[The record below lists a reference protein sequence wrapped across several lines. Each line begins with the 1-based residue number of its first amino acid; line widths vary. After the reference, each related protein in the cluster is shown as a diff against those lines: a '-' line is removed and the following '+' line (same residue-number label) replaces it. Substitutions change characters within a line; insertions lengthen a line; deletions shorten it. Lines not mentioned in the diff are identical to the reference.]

1 MQTRLKRRK
10 ERKTTQA
17 FARWCE
23 RTGSGSGMV
32 VLAML
37 CSLASQ
43 KASKS
48 LPAVASWQRGLRL
61 QGHQVNYRLL
71 LLIGCLAG
79 SGLGNWQLF
88 SPPLTLAP
96 HQTCLWC
103 FTTVSEAPASS
114 AVDAGSAPTLND
126 WLEETTAVPVW
137 HVHVFLRS
145 IGDYDTGV
153 CCVCV

>member
-1 MQTRLKRRK
+1 
-10 ERKTTQA
+10 
-17 FARWCE
+17 
-23 RTGSGSGMV
+23 
-32 VLAML
+32 ML

-48 LPAVASWQRGLRL
+48 LPAVASRQRGL

-79 SGLGNWQLF
+79 SGLANWQLF
-88 SPPLTLAP
+88 SPPLTFAP

-103 FTTVSEAPASS
+103 FTSVSS
-114 AVDAGSAPTLND
+114 AVDAGSAPTLSN

-137 HVHVFLRS
+137 HVRVFLRS
-145 IGDYDTGV
+145 IGDDDTGV
-153 CCVCV
+153 CCVCVCTRRYSICEGDKWEFTAAL